1 MIKFF
6 RKIRQNLLSE
16 GKTGKYFKYAIGEIV
31 LVVVGILIA
40 LQINN
45 WNENRKTRKLEAQ
58 IYKELKSDLLQTR
71 NDINETI
78 SKHKEIFKS
87 SQQLITDIYDKK
99 SNSQSIYESLT
110 RSSAEFQIIPKTS
123 AFENLKN
130 SGLNTL
136 SNDSLRSA
144 ITNLFQL
151 NLKRLDDELGMKQAD
166 FNISKL
172 IQPFLFKYLIVDYTQ
187 PAKYGFIHAD
197 SISIYKLRI
206 DNYDKFLNDN
216 DLMKALQLALFNR
229 GKIIDEETETIKA
242 IDSVIYGIEEEIKK
256 LKK

>member
-1 MIKFF
+1 MQIHLYFYLYIVKDLDENYF
-6 RKIRQNLLSE
+6 LY
-16 GKTGKYFKYAIGEIV
+16 KYLPKVFNALDDKYI
-31 LVVVGILIA
+31 
-40 LQINN
+40 Q
-45 WNENRKTRKLEAQ
+45 KLCSC
-58 IYKELKSDLLQTR
+58 IKSDLLQTR
-71 NDINETI
+71 DDINEVIYT
-78 SKHKEIFKS
+78 HKEIFKS

-99 SNSQSIYESLT
+99 SNSQTIYNSLT
-110 RSSAEFQIIPKTS
+110 SSSAEFQIIPKTS

-151 NLKRLDDELGMKQAD
+151 DLTRLDDELGMKQAD

-187 PAKYGFIHAD
+187 PAKYGFIHSD
-197 SISIYKLRI
+197 SISVYKLRI
-206 DNYDKFLNDN
+206 DKYDRFLNDN

-229 GKIIDEETETIKA
+229 GKIIDEETETMKA
-242 IDSVIYGIEEEIKK
+242 IDSVIYGIEEELKK

>member
-1 MIKFF
+1 M
-6 RKIRQNLLSE
+6 
-16 GKTGKYFKYAIGEIV
+16 
-31 LVVVGILIA
+31 
-40 LQINN
+40 
-45 WNENRKTRKLEAQ
+45 
-58 IYKELKSDLLQTR
+58 
-71 NDINETI
+71 
-78 SKHKEIFKS
+78 
-87 SQQLITDIYDKK
+87 
-99 SNSQSIYESLT
+99 
-110 RSSAEFQIIPKTS
+110 
-123 AFENLKN
+123 
-130 SGLNTL
+130 
-136 SNDSLRSA
+136 
-144 ITNLFQL
+144 

-172 IQPFLFKYLIVDYTQ
+172 IQPLLFKYLIVDYTQ